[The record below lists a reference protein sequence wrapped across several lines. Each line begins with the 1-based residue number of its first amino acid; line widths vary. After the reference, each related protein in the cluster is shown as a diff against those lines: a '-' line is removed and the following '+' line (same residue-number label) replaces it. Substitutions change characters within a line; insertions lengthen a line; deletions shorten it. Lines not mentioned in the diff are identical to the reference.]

1 MLQEFR
7 RRAFFVSGE
16 GQALVKCKAKTKAGN
31 PCQANA
37 AAGSD
42 YCITHTK
49 IYGKKAP
56 EEHVIEEDI
65 QVDSMAEMPA
75 APPHAAEA
83 IAHKHEPQKTAST
96 QEAPKYVKE
105 TPIVESP
112 VREKEDTRMDE
123 KKNVGFI
130 PGLALLLAILALVLI
145 AINAVNPTP
154 TMEVL
159 EKSMDTKIEAQAN
172 SLLMM
177 VKNGDLIGNKIA
189 DQMLVRDLDNLSSSL
204 ANYSNKADKGLK
216 ADLEALQVSVEA
228 LKAKIM
234 KHGTVVDPAPAKVEE
249 AAPAPA
255 EAAPAK

>member
-1 MLQEFR
+1 M
-7 RRAFFVSGE
+7 FFVSGE

-49 IYGKKAP
+49 LYGAKAP
-56 EEHVIEEDI
+56 EAQAIEKDL

-83 IAHKHEPQKTAST
+83 IAQKHEPQKAAST

-105 TPIVESP
+105 TPIVASP

-123 KKNVGFI
+123 KKNVGFV

-189 DQMLVRDLDNLSSSL
+189 DQMLVRDLDNLSGSL
-204 ANYSNKADKGLK
+204 ANYGTKADKDLK
-216 ADLEALQVSVEA
+216 AEIEALQVSVNA

-234 KHGTVVDPAPAKVEE
+234 QHGTVVDPAPVKAEEE
-249 AAPAPA
+249 APAPAPA